1 MKIAE
6 IRERSETELQE
17 LERELR
23 ERLVRLSVAKA
34 TQRLTNTAQF
44 SQVRRDIARI
54 KTVQNERVLGI
65 ADNASEAPAT
75 EEANS

>member
-6 IRERSETELQE
+6 IRERSNAELVE

-23 ERLVRLSVAKA
+23 DKLVRLSVAKA

-44 SQVRRDIARI
+44 SHIRRDIARV
-54 KTVQNERVLGI
+54 KTVQHERVLGLT
-65 ADNASEAPAT
+65 DNAASPAT
-75 EEANS
+75 EEGNP

>member
-6 IRERSETELQE
+6 IRERSDTELQE

-44 SQVRRDIARI
+44 AQVRRDIARI
-54 KTVQNERVLGI
+54 RTVQHERVLGI
-65 ADNASEAPAT
+65 ADNASEPAT